1 MLYLFGEPVVSL
13 ITTIHNNIINIVLAA
28 EIATILE
35 NQKLVATKAIAG
47 FEVRIVK

>member
-1 MLYLFGEPVVSL
+1 MLNLFGERVVSL
-13 ITTIHNNIINIVLAA
+13 TTIHNNIINIVLAA

-35 NQKLVATKAIAG
+35 NQKLVATSAIAG

>member
-13 ITTIHNNIINIVLAA
+13 TTIHNNIINIVLAA